1 MPLTIEVLR
10 RCGVPP
16 ETARA
21 NLPFMISAMREFG
34 ITSPPRARMFLAQVL
49 HESMRLTR
57 FEEIDSGA
65 RYEGNKTLGNTQ
77 PGDGERFKGRGPI
90 QITGRWNYTHFGKLV
105 GLDLVRRPELAAV
118 PRHGWRLAAVY
129 FEDRGCNDAADR
141 GDFRE
146 VTRLINAG
154 LTHFEERRRFY
165 ELLLKVDVVPPRK
178 LDRRKPGTKRDQT
191 DGDKRDRLD
200 AGDKRDRADGGD
212 KRDRAAEG
220 GKRDRANGG
229 RTVPPSPRKPA
240 TLPDVVAEF
249 NRLEAQTDHAWG
261 RLAAQGRQ
269 RRRSLTAARA
279 TARDDASAI
288 LLRIEDKL
296 EMLLELE
303 RGAGVSAPSQPAS
316 APQPS
321 AVPNPSG
328 KGAGQTSPGANRRVD
343 LDNLSDT
350 EIVQRIDE
358 LEGAIDQ
365 TRAALIRRYLD
376 ADKEL
381 SRSDGGAEETRRGK
395 PARDEGAKR

>member
-1 MPLTIEVLR
+1 LSVPLTIEVLR

-105 GLDLVRRPELAAV
+105 GLDLIRRPELAAV

-154 LTHFEERRRFY
+154 LTHFEERHRFY
-165 ELLLKVDVVPPRK
+165 ELLSKVDVVPPRK
-178 LDRRKPGTKRDQT
+178 QLHRRKPGTKRDQT
-191 DGDKRDRLD
+191 DGDKRDRPD

-212 KRDRAAEG
+212 KRDRA
-220 GKRDRANGG
+220 NGG
-229 RTVPPSPRKPA
+229 RTVPPPPRKPA
-240 TLPDVVAEF
+240 TLPDMVAEF
-249 NRLEAQTDHAWG
+249 NRLEAHTDHAWE

-279 TARDDASAI
+279 AARDDASSI

-316 APQPS
+316 TPQPS
-321 AVPNPSG
+321 AVPSLSG
-328 KGAGQTSPGANRRVD
+328 KGAGQTSPGANWRVD
-343 LDNLSDT
+343 LENLSDT

-358 LEGAIDQ
+358 LEGAIDR

-381 SRSDGGAEETRRGK
+381 SRSGGGAEETRRGK
-395 PARDEGAKR
+395 SARDEGAKR